1 VGTQYSASLDYA
13 DSKGPIKWG
22 DHVFQ
27 GETNKYLVSFRVTGG
42 NVRFS
47 IRTLTSVNGD
57 TNYELDQYNLNLSQ
71 DGRQLTGTVMSRI
84 DEEGTAPMRM
94 TRADITLFPTDWNT
108 RSQP

>member
-1 VGTQYSASLDYA
+1 MLAATPANAADVTGKWYGRLGAEPVISINKVGTQYSASLDYA

-47 IRTLTSVNGD
+47 IRTLTS
-57 TNYELDQYNLNLSQ
+57 
-71 DGRQLTGTVMSRI
+71 
-84 DEEGTAPMRM
+84 
-94 TRADITLFPTDWNT
+94 
-108 RSQP
+108 